1 MVLESCLV
9 NITRHATPKMAKRV
23 RGPKQRRGALQAPQR
38 MCIACREAD
47 GKRALIRLVRVAD
60 GVVLDETGKRVGRGA
75 YVHPQINCWEKALT
89 GSLIQKALRTKIS
102 AQNLMTLSASV
113 STLLPVTDETA

>member
-1 MVLESCLV
+1 MTEQAS
-9 NITRHATPKMAKRV
+9 KQ
-23 RGPKQRRGALQAPQR
+23 KQRRGALQAPQR
-38 MCIACREAD
+38 MCIACRESD

-60 GVVLDETGKRVGRGA
+60 GVVLDETGKRAGRGA

-102 AQNLMTLSASV
+102 AENLMTLSASV
-113 STLLPVTDETA
+113 SALLPVTDKTA